1 MSSNCKPKRSA
12 EEIALEK
19 LEKARK
25 KQEREER
32 KKEKQEKEKE
42 KKAIQAI
49 KKEQRDL
56 KKQAEKAEKA
66 RKKQEQEDRK
76 KEKQEKEMQERAI
89 KQEIENMRLQ
99 EIETSRQQILLT
111 YPKLQEIVHNLQKWD
126 WNTCFT
132 RIQGVAHLSSNM
144 FRFFQAMIVERS
156 IGCASLPEEPATWI
170 ADDSDTGGDI
180 RTFQGHQVE
189 IKAGKEMFVKKNGE
203 TNTFTVKNARGAGN
217 TLKNLAQDI
226 RQDDVFLLVQ
236 KHEPFAIALCLPDD
250 ISFKIG
256 NNDLTLRE
264 FEKTEYWNTNIGAE
278 LMGYVKPGRYI
289 WIVSP
294 GSISPPPPKINYDPD
309 EMGIKYYLNN
319 CV

>member
-1 MSSNCKPKRSA
+1 MSSKRKPNRSA
-12 EEIALEK
+12 HEIALEK
-19 LEKARK
+19 AEKARK

-32 KKEKQEKEKE
+32 KTEKQEKEKE
-42 KKAIQAI
+42 KKANQAI
-49 KKEQRDL
+49 KKEQRNL
-56 KKQAEKAEKA
+56 KKQA
-66 RKKQEQEDRK
+66 
-76 KEKQEKEMQERAI
+76 EMQERAI

-111 YPKLQEIVHNLQKWD
+111 YPILQEIVHILQKWD

-170 ADDSDTGGDI
+170 ADDSETGGDI

-189 IKAGKEMFVKKNGE
+189 IKAGKEMFVKKIGE

-236 KHEPFAIALCLPDD
+236 KHEPFAVALCLPDD

-256 NNDLTLRE
+256 DNDLTLRE

-278 LMGYVKPGRYI
+278 LMGYVKPGRYV

-294 GSISPPPPKINYDPD
+294 GSISPPPPKFNYDPD

>member
-1 MSSNCKPKRSA
+1 MSSKRKPNRSA
-12 EEIALEK
+12 HEIALEK
-19 LEKARK
+19 AEKARK

-32 KKEKQEKEKE
+32 KTEKQEKEKE
-42 KKAIQAI
+42 KKANQAI
-49 KKEQRDL
+49 KKEQRNL
-56 KKQAEKAEKA
+56 KKQA
-66 RKKQEQEDRK
+66 
-76 KEKQEKEMQERAI
+76 EMQERAI

-111 YPKLQEIVHNLQKWD
+111 YPILQEIVHILQKWD

-170 ADDSDTGGDI
+170 ADDSETGGDI

-236 KHEPFAIALCLPDD
+236 KHEPFAVALCLPDD

-256 NNDLTLRE
+256 DNDLTLRE

-278 LMGYVKPGRYI
+278 LMGYVKPGRYV

-294 GSISPPPPKINYDPD
+294 GSISPPPPKFNYDPD

>member
-1 MSSNCKPKRSA
+1 MSSKRKPTRSA
-12 EEIALEK
+12 HEIALEK
-19 LEKARK
+19 AEKARK

-32 KKEKQEKEKE
+32 KTEKQEKEKE
-42 KKAIQAI
+42 KKANQAI
-49 KKEQRDL
+49 KKEQRNL
-56 KKQAEKAEKA
+56 KKQA
-66 RKKQEQEDRK
+66 
-76 KEKQEKEMQERAI
+76 EMQERAI

-111 YPKLQEIVHNLQKWD
+111 YPILQEIVHILQKWD

-170 ADDSDTGGDI
+170 ADDSETGGDI

-236 KHEPFAIALCLPDD
+236 KHEPFAVALCLPDD

-256 NNDLTLRE
+256 DNDLTLRE

-278 LMGYVKPGRYI
+278 LMGYVKPGRYV

-294 GSISPPPPKINYDPD
+294 GSISPPPPKFNYDPD

>member
-1 MSSNCKPKRSA
+1 
-12 EEIALEK
+12 
-19 LEKARK
+19 
-25 KQEREER
+25 
-32 KKEKQEKEKE
+32 
-42 KKAIQAI
+42 
-49 KKEQRDL
+49 
-56 KKQAEKAEKA
+56 
-66 RKKQEQEDRK
+66 
-76 KEKQEKEMQERAI
+76 
-89 KQEIENMRLQ
+89 MRLQ

-111 YPKLQEIVHNLQKWD
+111 YPILQEILDNLQKWD

-156 IGCASLPEEPATWI
+156 IACASLPDEPTRWI

-236 KHEPFAIALCLPDD
+236 KHKPFAVALCLPDD

-256 NNDLTLRE
+256 DNDLTLRE

-278 LMGYVKPGRYI
+278 LMGYVKPGRYV

>member
-1 MSSNCKPKRSA
+1 
-12 EEIALEK
+12 
-19 LEKARK
+19 
-25 KQEREER
+25 
-32 KKEKQEKEKE
+32 
-42 KKAIQAI
+42 
-49 KKEQRDL
+49 
-56 KKQAEKAEKA
+56 
-66 RKKQEQEDRK
+66 
-76 KEKQEKEMQERAI
+76 MQERAI

-111 YPKLQEIVHNLQKWD
+111 YPILQEIVHILQKWD

-170 ADDSDTGGDI
+170 ADDSETGGDI

-236 KHEPFAIALCLPDD
+236 KHKPFAVALCLPDD

-256 NNDLTLRE
+256 DNDLTLRE

-278 LMGYVKPGRYI
+278 LMGYVKPGRYV